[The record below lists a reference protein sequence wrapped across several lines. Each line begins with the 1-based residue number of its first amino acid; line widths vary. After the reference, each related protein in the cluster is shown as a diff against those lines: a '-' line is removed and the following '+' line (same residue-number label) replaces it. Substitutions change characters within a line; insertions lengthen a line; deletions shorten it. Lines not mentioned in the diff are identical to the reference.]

1 MILNAATFIL
11 TNLKM
16 IKLTKEKKSL
26 RKLGFC
32 KRFYYYREMTLIGT
46 KCDCISISRNFEQ

>member
-16 IKLTKEKKSL
+16 IKLTKEKK
-26 RKLGFC
+26 KF
-32 KRFYYYREMTLIGT
+32 KKVRFLQ
-46 KCDCISISRNFEQ
+46 KFLLLHRNDTN